1 MREDGHFIEAGEN
14 DNLMVQKLVSNPNA
28 LAIFGFSLDQNTDKI
43 QGAII
48 NNISPDFENI
58 ASGKYPISRPLF
70 FMRKMH
76 I

>member
-1 MREDGHFIEAGEN
+1 
-14 DNLMVQKLVSNPNA
+14 MVQKLVSNPNA
-28 LAIFGFSLDQNTDKI
+28 LAIFGFSFLDQNTDKI

-70 FMRKMH
+70 FYAKMH